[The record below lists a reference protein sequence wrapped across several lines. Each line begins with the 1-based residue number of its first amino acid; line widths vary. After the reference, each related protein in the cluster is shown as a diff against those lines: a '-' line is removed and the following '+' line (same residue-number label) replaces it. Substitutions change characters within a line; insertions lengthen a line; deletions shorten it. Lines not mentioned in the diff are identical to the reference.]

1 MRRKDREITDRVKI
15 KEIISECDCCRLGF
29 NDNGKVYIVPLNFG
43 FIEKNEKFIF
53 YFHGAKAGRKYDVM
67 QENNNVGFELDTNH
81 RIYGKDDVAC
91 TYTSAFQSIIGT
103 GKVFIV
109 EDYDEKVQGL
119 IEIMKHN
126 TGKTEWQFNE
136 KMVNAVCVFKLEVE
150 ELACKEHE

>member
-1 MRRKDREITDRVKI
+1 MRRKDREITDREKI
-15 KEIISECDCCRLGF
+15 KEIISSCDCCRLGF

-53 YFHGAKAGRKYDVM
+53 YFHGAKTGRKHDIM
-67 QENNNVGFELDTNH
+67 KENNNVGFELDTNH

-109 EDYDEKVQGL
+109 ENYDEKVQGL
-119 IEIMKHN
+119 IEIM
-126 TGKTEWQFNE
+126 
-136 KMVNAVCVFKLEVE
+136 
-150 ELACKEHE
+150 

>member
-1 MRRKDREITDRVKI
+1 MRRKDREITGREKI
-15 KEIISECDCCRLGF
+15 KEIISSCDCCRLGF
-29 NDNGKVYIVPLNFG
+29 I
-43 FIEKNEKFIF
+43 
-53 YFHGAKAGRKYDVM
+53 
-67 QENNNVGFELDTNH
+67 ELDTNH
-81 RIYGKDDVAC
+81 KIYGKDDVAC

-126 TGKTEWQFNE
+126 TGKAEWQFNE
-136 KMVNAVCVFKLEVE
+136 KMVNSVCVFKLEVE